1 MAALKEEE
9 ESLHSITHS
18 GIQKSMYNLAMRSKL
33 NISPS
38 ITKAIDEII
47 YKTELVIPP
56 YSNESIL
63 IVDQNMNILIRSK
76 SSGFDTCR
84 KMNIENMKR
93 METAC
98 RLRDLGDKE
107 VKPNLL
113 KIKYKYMYTTKNS
126 GKPIEP
132 ETSYCISSKISVKNI
147 LLKKLNLIKSALFS
161 YLIRRP
167 FII

>member
-9 ESLHSITHS
+9 ETLLIITHS
-18 GIQKSMYNLAMRSKL
+18 GIQKSMYNLVMRSKL
-33 NISPS
+33 NIYPLV
-38 ITKAIDEII
+38 TKASDEKV

-98 RLRDLGDKE
+98 RLIDLGDKE

-113 KIKYKYMYTTKNS
+113 KIKYKYMYTTKNL
-126 GKPIEP
+126 GKSIEP

-147 LLKKLNLIKSALFS
+147 LLKKLNLIKSAFNDR
-161 YLIRRP
+161 YEIE
-167 FII
+167 F

>member
-9 ESLHSITHS
+9 ESLHIITHI
-18 GIQKSMYNLAMRSKL
+18 GIQKSMYNLAIRSKL

-38 ITKAIDEII
+38 ITKASDEII
-47 YKTELVIPP
+47 YKTKLVIPP

-147 LLKKLNLIKSALFS
+147 LLKKLNLIKSAFNDR
-161 YLIRRP
+161 YEIE
-167 FII
+167 F

>member
-18 GIQKSMYNLAMRSKL
+18 GIQKSIYNLAMRSKL

-38 ITKAIDEII
+38 ITKASDEKV

-98 RLRDLGDKE
+98 RLRDLGGKE
-107 VKPNLL
+107 AKPNLL
-113 KIKYKYMYTTKNS
+113 KIKYKYMYVTKNL
-126 GKPIEP
+126 GKSIEP

-147 LLKKLNLIKSALFS
+147 LLKKLNLIKSAFNDR
-161 YLIRRP
+161 YEIE
-167 FII
+167 F

>member
-9 ESLHSITHS
+9 EILLSIAHS
-18 GIQKSMYNLAMRSKL
+18 GIQKSMYNLVMRSKL
-33 NISPS
+33 NIYPLV
-38 ITKAIDEII
+38 TKASDEKV

-113 KIKYKYMYTTKNS
+113 KIKYKYMYTAKNKVDS
-126 GKPIEP
+126 IEP
-132 ETSYCISSKISVKNI
+132 DTSYCISSKISVKNI
-147 LLKKLNLIKSALFS
+147 LLKKLNLIKSAFNDR
-161 YLIRRP
+161 YEIE
-167 FII
+167 F

>member
-9 ESLHSITHS
+9 ESLHSIS
-18 GIQKSMYNLAMRSKL
+18 GIQKSMYNLVMRSKL
-33 NISPS
+33 NIFPS
-38 ITKAIDEII
+38 ITKASDEKV

-98 RLRDLGDKE
+98 RLRDLEGDKE

-113 KIKYKYMYTTKNS
+113 KIKYKYMYITKNQ

-132 ETSYCISSKISVKNI
+132 KVSYYISSKISVKNI
-147 LLKKLNLIKSALFS
+147 LLKKLNLIKSAFNDS
-161 YLIRRP
+161 YEIE
-167 FII
+167 F

>member
-1 MAALKEEE
+1 MAARKEGEE
-9 ESLHSITHS
+9 ILQTITHS

-38 ITKAIDEII
+38 ITKAIDEKV

-98 RLRDLGDKE
+98 RLRDLGDKKI
-107 VKPNLL
+107 KPNLL
-113 KIKYKYMYTTKNS
+113 KIKYKYMYTAKNKFDS
-126 GKPIEP
+126 IEP
-132 ETSYCISSKISVKNI
+132 EASYCISSKISVKNI
-147 LLKKLNLIKSALFS
+147 LLKKLNLIKSAFNDR
-161 YLIRRP
+161 YEIE
-167 FII
+167 F

>member
-9 ESLHSITHS
+9 ESLHSIAHS

-38 ITKAIDEII
+38 ITKASDEKV
-47 YKTELVIPP
+47 YKTELAIPH

-93 METAC
+93 METVC
-98 RLRDLGDKE
+98 MLRDLGDKE

-147 LLKKLNLIKSALFS
+147 LLKKLNLIKSAFNDS
-161 YLIRRP
+161 YEIE
-167 FII
+167 F

>member
-1 MAALKEEE
+1 
-9 ESLHSITHS
+9 
-18 GIQKSMYNLAMRSKL
+18 MYNLAMRSKL

-113 KIKYKYMYTTKNS
+113 KIKYKYMYTNKNS

-147 LLKKLNLIKSALFS
+147 LLKKLNLIKSAFNHRYEIELGMK
-161 YLIRRP
+161 
-167 FII
+167 

>member
-113 KIKYKYMYTTKNS
+113 KIKYKYMYATKNL
-126 GKPIEP
+126 GKSIKT

-147 LLKKLNLIKSALFS
+147 LLKKLNLIKSAFNDR
-161 YLIRRP
+161 YEIE
-167 FII
+167 F

>member
-1 MAALKEEE
+1 MDALKEEE

-113 KIKYKYMYTTKNS
+113 KIKYKYMYTAKNKFDS
-126 GKPIEP
+126 IEP

-147 LLKKLNLIKSALFS
+147 LLKKLNLIKSAFNDR
-161 YLIRRP
+161 YEIE
-167 FII
+167 F

>member
-1 MAALKEEE
+1 MDALKEEE

-113 KIKYKYMYTTKNS
+113 KIKYKYMYTAKNKFDS
-126 GKPIEP
+126 IELG
-132 ETSYCISSKISVKNI
+132 TSYCISSKISVKNI
-147 LLKKLNLIKSALFS
+147 LLKKLNLIKSAFNDR
-161 YLIRRP
+161 YEIE
-167 FII
+167 F

>member
-1 MAALKEEE
+1 M
-9 ESLHSITHS
+9 
-18 GIQKSMYNLAMRSKL
+18 
-33 NISPS
+33 
-38 ITKAIDEII
+38 
-47 YKTELVIPP
+47 VIPP

-84 KMNIENMKR
+84 KINIENMKR
-93 METAC
+93 METTC

-113 KIKYKYMYTTKNS
+113 KIKYKYMYATVYP
-126 GKPIEP
+126 GKSIKT

-147 LLKKLNLIKSALFS
+147 LLKKLNLIHSAFNNQ
-161 YLIRRP
+161 YEIE
-167 FII
+167 F

>member
-113 KIKYKYMYTTKNS
+113 KIKYKYMYTAKNKFDS
-126 GKPIEP
+126 IEP

-147 LLKKLNLIKSALFS
+147 LLKKLNLIKSAFNDS
-161 YLIRRP
+161 YEIE
-167 FII
+167 F

>member
-113 KIKYKYMYTTKNS
+113 KIKYKYMYTKNL
-126 GKPIEP
+126 GKSIET

-147 LLKKLNLIKSALFS
+147 LLKKLNLIKSAFNDR
-161 YLIRRP
+161 YEIE
-167 FII
+167 F

>member
-1 MAALKEEE
+1 MFARKEEE
-9 ESLHSITHS
+9 EILKSITHS
-18 GIQKSMYNLAMRSKL
+18 GIQKSMYNLAVRSKL

-38 ITKAIDEII
+38 ITKAIDEKV
-47 YKTELVIPP
+47 YRTELVIPP

-98 RLRDLGDKE
+98 RLRDSIDEKI
-107 VKPNLL
+107 KPNLL
-113 KIKYKYMYTTKNS
+113 KIKYKYIYTAKNKFDS
-126 GKPIEP
+126 IEP

-147 LLKKLNLIKSALFS
+147 LLKKLNLIHSAFNDR
-161 YLIRRP
+161 YEIE
-167 FII
+167 F

>member
-98 RLRDLGDKE
+98 RLRDKE

-113 KIKYKYMYTTKNS
+113 KIKYKYMYITKNS
-126 GKPIEP
+126 GNSIEP

-147 LLKKLNLIKSALFS
+147 LLKKLNLIKSAFNDR
-161 YLIRRP
+161 YEIE
-167 FII
+167 F

>member
-1 MAALKEEE
+1 MAAFKEEE

-18 GIQKSMYNLAMRSKL
+18 GIQKSMYNLVMRSKL
-33 NISPS
+33 NIYPLV
-38 ITKAIDEII
+38 TKASDEII

-113 KIKYKYMYTTKNS
+113 KIKYKYMYVTKNL
-126 GKPIEP
+126 GKSIEP

-147 LLKKLNLIKSALFS
+147 LLKKLNLIKSAFNDR
-161 YLIRRP
+161 YEIE
-167 FII
+167 F

>member
-9 ESLHSITHS
+9 ESLHIITNS
-18 GIQKSMYNLAMRSKL
+18 GIQKSKYNLVMRSKL

-38 ITKAIDEII
+38 ITKAIDEKV

-147 LLKKLNLIKSALFS
+147 LLKKLNLIKSAFNDR
-161 YLIRRP
+161 YEIE
-167 FII
+167 F

>member
-1 MAALKEEE
+1 MAARKEEE
-9 ESLHSITHS
+9 EILQTITHS

-38 ITKAIDEII
+38 ITKAIDEKV
-47 YKTELVIPP
+47 YRTELVIPP
-56 YSNESIL
+56 YSNESIF

-98 RLRDLGDKE
+98 RLRDLGDKKI
-107 VKPNLL
+107 KPNLL
-113 KIKYKYMYTTKNS
+113 KIKYKYMYTAKNKFDS
-126 GKPIEP
+126 IEP
-132 ETSYCISSKISVKNI
+132 EISYCISSKISVKNI
-147 LLKKLNLIKSALFS
+147 LLKKLNLIKSAFNDR
-161 YLIRRP
+161 YEIE
-167 FII
+167 F

>member
-1 MAALKEEE
+1 MAAHKEEE
-9 ESLHSITHS
+9 EILQTITHS
-18 GIQKSMYNLAMRSKL
+18 GIQKSIYNLAMRSKL

-47 YKTELVIPP
+47 YKTELIIPP

-93 METAC
+93 METIC

-113 KIKYKYMYTTKNS
+113 KIKYKYMYTAKNKFDS
-126 GKPIEP
+126 IEP

-147 LLKKLNLIKSALFS
+147 LLKKLNLIKSAFNDR
-161 YLIRRP
+161 YEIE
-167 FII
+167 F

>member
-93 METAC
+93 METSC
-98 RLRDLGDKE
+98 RIRDLDDKE

-113 KIKYKYMYTTKNS
+113 KIKYKYMYIKS
-126 GKPIEP
+126 IEP

-147 LLKKLNLIKSALFS
+147 LLKKLNLIKSAFNDR
-161 YLIRRP
+161 YEIE
-167 FII
+167 F

>member
-1 MAALKEEE
+1 MAAYKEEE
-9 ESLHSITHS
+9 EILQTITHN

-113 KIKYKYMYTTKNS
+113 KIKYKYIYATKNL
-126 GKPIEP
+126 GKSIEP
-132 ETSYCISSKISVKNI
+132 EASYCISSKISVKNI
-147 LLKKLNLIKSALFS
+147 LLKKLNLIKSAFNDR
-161 YLIRRP
+161 YEIE
-167 FII
+167 F

>member
-9 ESLHSITHS
+9 ETLHIITHS
-18 GIQKSMYNLAMRSKL
+18 GIQKSMYNLVMRSKL

-38 ITKAIDEII
+38 ITKAIDEKV

-76 SSGFDTCR
+76 QSGFDTCR

-113 KIKYKYMYTTKNS
+113 KIKYKYMYATKNL
-126 GKPIEP
+126 GKSIEP

-147 LLKKLNLIKSALFS
+147 LLKKLNLIKSAFNDR
-161 YLIRRP
+161 YEIE
-167 FII
+167 F

>member
-18 GIQKSMYNLAMRSKL
+18 GIQKSMYNLVMRSKL
-33 NISPS
+33 NIYPLV
-38 ITKAIDEII
+38 TKASDEII

-113 KIKYKYMYTTKNS
+113 KIKYKYMYITKNL
-126 GKPIEP
+126 GKSIEP

-147 LLKKLNLIKSALFS
+147 LLKKLNLIKSAFNDR
-161 YLIRRP
+161 YEIE
-167 FII
+167 F